1 MRKRIFITCLTCF
14 IAVSIT
20 ACSYSVDDD
29 NGETKKNKDIVTQSY
44 ESQSNDITKE
54 VETESESES
63 ENNAD
68 YSYYR
73 LLDEEYQKSGRYVPK
88 DNSVIADGYV
98 FMADDNSNNPIEWDK
113 TYNKPCLII
122 KEDGSSVDLKKL
134 DVFDGYSRSLGSDLL
149 YANGYFYG
157 VFQLEIM
164 HFHFIKLDLEGNV
177 ITNIDTGA
185 SFYDLKAVSANGDAI
200 VKNTDG
206 YYILKHD
213 SEEFVEM
220 PKVKLAGEHGLSV
233 EASYFYF
240 MSMFYGSKIYVNA
253 SHPNGNSSLCYF
265 DCDDLSWHEFE
276 IPTKNNINC
285 GTCTAL
291 IGRYAF
297 LAFSDSKYS
306 KPGVVYDMETNTVV
320 DNIPFA
326 AANMYLGGDSN
337 IEMSDNRWREIRIAS
352 EGEYY
357 EVVKKLAEENVEEN
371 NAKVFPISKTH
382 YLYKDIYGLF
392 IRSFEK
398 GKDDEVVVALA
409 SKE

>member
-54 VETESESES
+54 VETETET

-73 LLDEEYQKSGRYVPK
+73 LLDEEYQKFGRYVPK

-98 FMADDNSNNPIEWDK
+98 FMADNNSDNPLKEDK
-113 TYNKPCLII
+113 TQYYNKPCLVI
-122 KEDGSSVDLKKL
+122 KEDGSSVDLRKL
-134 DVFDGYSRSLGSDLL
+134 DVFDGYSNSLGSDLL
-149 YANGYFYG
+149 YVNGYFYG
-157 VFQLEIM
+157 VIQLEVA

-177 ITNIDTGA
+177 ITNIDTGM

-200 VKNTDG
+200 LQRGNE

-233 EASYFYF
+233 EARIFNF
-240 MSMFYGSKIYVNA
+240 MSMFYGSKIYVIA
-253 SHPNGNSSLCYF
+253 SHPNGNLLMCYF
-265 DCDDLSWHEFE
+265 DFDDLSWHEHE
-276 IPTKNNINC
+276 IPIKNNIKCN
-285 GTCTAL
+285 TCTAL

-297 LAFSDSKYS
+297 LASEYEYNGKD
-306 KPGVVYDMETNTVV
+306 GVVYDMETNTVV

-357 EVVKKLAEENVEEN
+357 EVVKKLAEENIKEN
-371 NAKVFPISKTH
+371 DAKVFPISKTH